1 MQARLMM
8 TSIAIDIIPPKSQVL
23 TSSLTNVYVPYS
35 KSLIFAR
42 LPVLRLSRITTLCP
56 SLINDAQRLE
66 PIKPLRQRLIC
77 SYSVAFYIKSFNSRV
92 LMVPLILNLSN
103 IE

>member
-66 PIKPLRQRLIC
+66 PIKPAPPRHPYLFLQTHPPPSLL
-77 SYSVAFYIKSFNSRV
+77 SFCQKW
-92 LMVPLILNLSN
+92 
-103 IE
+103 

>member
-66 PIKPLRQRLIC
+66 PIKPAPPATHMFIQC
-77 SYSVAFYIKSFNSRV
+77 C
-92 LMVPLILNLSN
+92 ILY
-103 IE
+103 